1 MAKKKRG
8 RPMKYKSADALY
20 EAIDGYFDSISYTET
35 LKKKLPSGEEVVL
48 RSDGG
53 RELKVLVYVTPP
65 GITAMCLAIG
75 IDPSTWENYSNPE
88 IHPEFSDVTR
98 WAKARIEAY
107 LEEQVNTRDRPQGVI
122 FNLENNYGWKHKRE
136 VDVNSKV
143 TGSIAQIGD
152 ISLDEKMRMIAEAA
166 QEITAGGYVRGG
178 DDGASEEDGSEEND

>member
-8 RPMKYKSADALY
+8 RPLKYKSADALY
-20 EAIDGYFDSISYTET
+20 EAIDAYFDSISYTKPLT
-35 LKKKLPSGEEVVL
+35 RLFNGEEVPL
-48 RSDGG
+48 LSDSG
-53 RELKVLVYVTPP
+53 RELKRLIYVTPP

-75 IDPSTWENYSNPE
+75 IDTSTWENYSDPE
-88 IHPEFSDVTR
+88 LHPEFRDVTR

-107 LEEQVNTRDRPQGVI
+107 LEEEVNTRDRPQGVI
-122 FNLENNYGWKHKRE
+122 FNLENNYGWKRKHE
-136 VDVNSKV
+136 VDVNSKI

-166 QEITAGGYVRGG
+166 QDITAGGYVRGG